1 MYEKRTKI
9 ICTISDRNCS
19 EEFIGSLYREG
30 MNVARLNTAHIT
42 LESASEV
49 VRNIRKVSDSIA
61 ILVDTK
67 GPEVRLTAMDNEG
80 GFEVQEG
87 EIVNIGDGTEKLSS
101 RSTLYTNYDNFVEE
115 VPVHASIL
123 IDDGEIALKVIE
135 KDQNKLICRVENGGV
150 IKGRKSINIPG
161 VSLKL
166 QSVTPKDRE
175 FILWAIKENVDFIA
189 HSFVRNADD
198 LHQVQT
204 ILDQYNSTIK
214 IVSKIENQEGVDN
227 IEEIIDNCYGVM
239 VARGDLGVEIEAE
252 KIPVIQRMII
262 EKCRLNR
269 RPVIIA
275 TQMLHTMIEHPRP
288 TRAEVSDVANAVYQ
302 RTDAI
307 MLSGE
312 TANGLY
318 PVEAVKTMATIAKE
332 VEKQLHPD
340 PEMKMLN
347 VKNRVVATLTKSL
360 VRITDELPVKAIVID
375 SQTGRT
381 GRYLSAFRPNAPIY
395 AKCYQTHVMR
405 ELALSYGIYPFYMEK
420 RLSRDIFV
428 RNAVQSLLDDKFIRP
443 DDLLGIL
450 GGNFGDKQGATFIEV
465 STADKLAN
473 STEIATGHQS

>member
-19 EEFIGSLYREG
+19 EEFIRSLYSEG
-30 MNVARLNTAHIT
+30 MNVARLNTAHMS
-42 LESASEV
+42 LESGSEV
-49 VRNIRKVSDSIA
+49 VRNIRRVSENIA

-67 GPEVRLTAMDNEG
+67 GPEVRLTAMKNEQ
-80 GFEVQEG
+80 GFEIIEG
-87 EIVNIGDGTEKLSS
+87 DSVEIRDGVENFSS
-101 RSTLYTNYDNFVEE
+101 KDVLYTNYENFTQE
-115 VPVHASIL
+115 VPENSSIL
-123 IDDGEIALKVIE
+123 IDDGEIALKVV
-135 KDQNKLICRVENGGV
+135 KKGDNGLICRAENGGV

-161 VSLKL
+161 VPLKL

-175 FILWAIKENVDFIA
+175 FILWAIEENLDFIA

-198 LHQVQT
+198 LKQVQT

-214 IVSKIENQEGVDN
+214 IISKIENQEGVEN
-227 IEEIIDNCYGVM
+227 IDEIIDNCYGIM

-318 PVEAVKTMATIAKE
+318 PIEAVRTMATIAKE
-332 VEKQLHPD
+332 IEKQLQPD

-381 GRYLSAFRPNAPIY
+381 GRYLSAFRPNTPVY
-395 AKCYQTHVMR
+395 AKCYQKHVMR
-405 ELALSYGIYPFYMEK
+405 ELALSYGVYTSYME
-420 RLSRDIFV
+420 RRPSRDIFV
-428 RNAVQSLLDDKFIRP
+428 RNAVQSLLDDKFIKP

-473 STEIATGHQS
+473 STEIATGHQ